1 MSPSID
7 QRRRPGYRRRPQI
20 RTVVARIDR
29 PSGDPDRYLARVGAP
44 EALRAASGDDG
55 IVGRARSNPRWIVA
69 IAGAAIVVLA
79 WIGWAIYVTSSDG
92 ARAGLGVVIAWPAI
106 LAALALISLP
116 FIGGYLL
123 LRRLSAGGGN
133 TVTAES
139 ESADEDQQAD
149 DSEDVDDKDTGDEE
163 EVTTDEDEGSDEEEE
178 PEAEAEGGESGDE
191 ESDSE
196 AEASAKS

>member
-1 MSPSID
+1 LP
-7 QRRRPGYRRRPQI
+7 R
-20 RTVVARIDR
+20 VAA
-29 PSGDPDRYLARVGAP
+29 L

-69 IAGAAIVVLA
+69 IAGAVILILA

-92 ARAGLGVVIAWPAI
+92 ARAGLGVVIAWPAM

-123 LRRLSAGGGN
+123 IRRLSAGGPN

-139 ESADEDQQAD
+139 DSADEDDEAD
-149 DSEDVDDKDTGDEE
+149 DSEDVDDEETGAEDAEDEE
-163 EVTTDEDEGSDEEEE
+163 TGAEDEETTDEDEGSDEAEDEE
-178 PEAEAEGGESGDE
+178 PEAEAEAEEGESDDE

-196 AEASAKS
+196 AEPSAKS

>member
-1 MSPSID
+1 M
-7 QRRRPGYRRRPQI
+7 
-20 RTVVARIDR
+20 
-29 PSGDPDRYLARVGAP
+29 GAL

-55 IVGRARSNPRWIVA
+55 VVGRARSNPRWIVA
-69 IAGAAIVVLA
+69 IAGAAILILA

-92 ARAGLGVVIAWPAI
+92 ARAGLGVVIAWPAM

-123 LRRLSAGGGN
+123 IRRLSEGGGE
-133 TVTAES
+133 TATAEADPPEDDEQAEDEPEGS
-139 ESADEDQQAD
+139 EDAEDEDQ
-149 DSEDVDDKDTGDEE
+149 GEE
-163 EVTTDEDEGSDEEEE
+163 EDSDEAEEPGEDEDSDVEEDEGSET
-178 PEAEAEGGESGDE
+178 EAEESGSDDE

>member
-1 MSPSID
+1 
-7 QRRRPGYRRRPQI
+7 
-20 RTVVARIDR
+20 
-29 PSGDPDRYLARVGAP
+29 VGAL

-55 IVGRARSNPRWIVA
+55 IVGRARSKPRWIVA
-69 IAGAAIVVLA
+69 IAGAAILVLA

-123 LRRLSAGGGN
+123 IRRLSEGGGN
-133 TVTAES
+133 TVTPES
-139 ESADEDQQAD
+139 ESADGDEEAD
-149 DSEDVDDKDTGDEE
+149 ESEDVDDEDSGGEDDETTG
-163 EVTTDEDEGSDEEEE
+163 EDDGSDEEEDEE
-178 PEAEAEGGESGDE
+178 PEAESEGGGSDDE

>member
-1 MSPSID
+1 LP
-7 QRRRPGYRRRPQI
+7 
-20 RTVVARIDR
+20 
-29 PSGDPDRYLARVGAP
+29 RVGAL

-69 IAGAAIVVLA
+69 IAGAAILVLA

-92 ARAGLGVVIAWPAI
+92 ARAGLGVVIAWPAM

-123 LRRLSAGGGN
+123 IRRLSEGGGE
-133 TVTAES
+133 TPTAEADPS
-139 ESADEDQQAD
+139 EDDEQVEDEPEGSEDAEDQDQGEEEDSDEAEESSEDEDSD
-149 DSEDVDDKDTGDEE
+149 D
-163 EVTTDEDEGSDEEEE
+163 
-178 PEAEAEGGESGDE
+178 ES

-196 AEASAKS
+196 AEASKAN